1 MLKTP
6 LAPICVPFEGLKPRS
21 YIILAIDR
29 SDTDSFNR
37 FRSSQ
42 KFAPRFVGCD
52 HTHTVGET
60 TSWEVRPK
68 GAPEMF
74 AAIRYYQADP
84 PSIDE
89 VVRRVQEDHVPLIR
103 ELKGFVSY
111 FILLPSEREE
121 DIVSVSVF
129 EDQQS
134 AEESNRKAAEW
145 VVQNLRELL
154 RPTPEFAGGR
164 VVVYEASQ

>member
-1 MLKTP
+1 
-6 LAPICVPFEGLKPRS
+6 
-21 YIILAIDR
+21 
-29 SDTDSFNR
+29 
-37 FRSSQ
+37 
-42 KFAPRFVGCD
+42 
-52 HTHTVGET
+52 
-60 TSWEVRPK
+60 
-68 GAPEMF
+68 MF

-89 VVRRVQEDHVPLIR
+89 VFRRVQEDFVPLIR
-103 ELKGFVSY
+103 DMRGFVSY
-111 FILLPSEREE
+111 FILVPSEREE

-145 VVQNLRELL
+145 VVQNLGELL
-154 RPTPEFAGGR
+154 RPSPEFASGQ

>member
-1 MLKTP
+1 
-6 LAPICVPFEGLKPRS
+6 
-21 YIILAIDR
+21 
-29 SDTDSFNR
+29 
-37 FRSSQ
+37 
-42 KFAPRFVGCD
+42 
-52 HTHTVGET
+52 
-60 TSWEVRPK
+60 
-68 GAPEMF
+68 MF

-89 VVRRVQEDHVPLIR
+89 VVRRVQEEFVPIIR
-103 ELKGFVSY
+103 DMRGFVSY
-111 FILLPSEREE
+111 FILVPSEREE

-145 VVQNLRELL
+145 VVQNLSELL
-154 RPTPEFAGGR
+154 RPNPDFASGQ